1 MIYLRGQFFNF
12 ACIQMSDWEEKVKD
26 LLTNI
31 ATLCFFSPFCVCSF
45 LRVLFRFR
53 NMWRQFQFFFKAPV
67 CWAIKV
73 PVIAICGSCIQSDGL
88 GWWNFF
94 YKPKGWKYINFSC
107 RRQLAAFYRSKST
120 TQSTDD
126 ILTQKL
132 TQPIAIFISWISL
145 SPRMSSILRIRHI
158 KESPI
163 RFHNPFFTS
172 FTSL

>member
-1 MIYLRGQFFNF
+1 MRHCAFLPFLCVLLFKGFVSLSQH
-12 ACIQMSDWEEKVKD
+12 VKA
-26 LLTNI
+26 I
-31 ATLCFFSPFCVCSF
+31 SI
-45 LRVLFRFR
+45 
-53 NMWRQFQFFFKAPV
+53 FFKAPV

-94 YKPKGWKYINFSC
+94 YKPKGWMYINFSC